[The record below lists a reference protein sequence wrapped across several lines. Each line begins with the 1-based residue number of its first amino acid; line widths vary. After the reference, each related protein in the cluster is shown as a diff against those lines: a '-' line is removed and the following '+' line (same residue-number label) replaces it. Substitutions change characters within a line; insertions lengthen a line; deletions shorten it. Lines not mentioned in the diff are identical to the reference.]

1 MANSISPIVVA
12 ALAFALWPC
21 TIRAEDKA
29 ELASKAWTI
38 LHEQCHSCH
47 GAKVQEADLRLD
59 SREAL
64 TASAVIPGNSR
75 ASEIIDRL
83 RSNDP
88 ERMMP
93 PQGIRLSDEEISIVA
108 KWIDAGAAWPET
120 TTGES
125 SDNASRHWA
134 WKVRQAINPPDS
146 AELSRL
152 SSPIDSFVQ
161 ANLEKAKRSLS
172 QSADRRI
179 LYRRLSFDLVGLP
192 PTVEEMESFLSDH
205 SEDSF
210 ERAVDRL
217 LASPAYGERWG
228 RHWMDLVRYSDTAG
242 DNADYPIPEVQR
254 YRDYIIDSFNADKP
268 YDTFVVEQLA
278 GDIVASNQPDE
289 HFAERV
295 VATGFVALSRRY
307 ATAPFE
313 LMHLTIEDTI
323 DTTGR
328 TFLGLTLRC
337 ARCHDHKFD
346 PITMEDYY
354 GLYGIFASTRF
365 PYAGSEEF
373 QSKNLP
379 RTGFVPTVPP
389 DQANPLLEAYQL
401 KIAGLDEDVTRRQKE
416 IEACKDEQQK
426 KRMESELAPVRSALS
441 RQRRL
446 GSPPD
451 LSVAYAVWDDKPIDH
466 PILQH
471 GEPSEPGTVARRRA
485 PRFLAGDEPL
495 VIAGPHSGRLEL
507 AEWIASPSNPL
518 TARVMVN
525 RVWQHHFGQGLVR
538 TSSNFGVLGQPPSH
552 PELLDWLSNEFVE
565 QSWSIKTLHRLIV
578 SSATWRQMCDP
589 TGADDPLLGR
599 YPRRR
604 LDAESIRDG
613 ILSVAGN
620 LDQRLPERHPFPDI
634 SDWHWTQHNPFKTV
648 FTSPYRS
655 VYLMRQRIQRH
666 PFLVLFDAPD
676 ANVST
681 DVRTNS
687 IVPQQALFLMNN
699 SFMQEQS
706 AAFANRMLQVSKED
720 SARVAQGIEWAW
732 SRPATSSDV
741 SHGRDYLT
749 RFRIESVRSGL
760 SEDDAERAA
769 YSSFARVL
777 LTSNEF
783 FYLD

>member
-1 MANSISPIVVA
+1 MSNSNLSLVVTAIVVA
-12 ALAFALWPC
+12 MWPC
-21 TIRAEDKA
+21 AMRGEENR
-29 ELASKAWTI
+29 ELASQVWTI
-38 LHEQCHSCH
+38 LHERCHSCH
-47 GAKVQEADLRLD
+47 GPKVQEADLRLD
-59 SREAL
+59 SREEA
-64 TASAVIPGNSR
+64 TTSAVVPGQSH
-75 ASEIIDRL
+75 ASELINRL
-83 RSNDP
+83 KSTDP
-88 ERMMP
+88 EQVMP
-93 PQGIRLSDEEISIVA
+93 PQGERLTEEEISLVA
-108 KWIDAGAAWPET
+108 RWIDAGSPWPEST
-120 TTGES
+120 AVGS
-125 SDNASRHWA
+125 PRDHWA
-134 WKVRQAINPPDS
+134 WSFRKLIHPPDPIKKS
-146 AELSRL
+146 NL

-161 ANLEKAKRSLS
+161 KRLEKDERSLS
-172 QSADRRI
+172 GEADRRV

-192 PTVEEMESFLSDH
+192 PTPEEMESFLSDH

-217 LASPAYGERWG
+217 LASPSYGERWG

-254 YRDYIIDSFNADKP
+254 YRDYIIDSFNKDKP
-268 YDTFVVEQLA
+268 YDQFVVEQLA

-295 VATGFVALSRRY
+295 IATGFVALSRRY

-354 GLYGIFASTRF
+354 GLYGIFASTRY

-379 RTGFVPTVPP
+379 RSGFVPILPP
-389 DQANPLLEAYQL
+389 DQANPSLGDYRRQ
-401 KIAGLDEDVTRRQKE
+401 IDGLNQDVARRQKE

-426 KRMESELAPVRSALS
+426 KRMETELAPVRSALN

-446 GSPPD
+446 GSPPELD
-451 LSVAYAVWDDKPIDH
+451 VAYAVWDDKPIDH

-471 GEPSEPGTVARRRA
+471 GEPGEPGVVARRRA
-485 PRFLAGDEPL
+485 PKFLAGEEPL
-495 VIAGPHSGRLEL
+495 AISGPHSGRLEL
-507 AEWIASPSNPL
+507 AEWIASPTNPL

-525 RVWQHHFGQGLVR
+525 RIWQHHFGQGLVR
-538 TSSNFGVLGQPPSH
+538 TSSNFGILGEPPTH
-552 PELLDWLSNEFVE
+552 PDLLDWLSNEFVE
-565 QSWSIKTLHRLIV
+565 QRWSMKSLHRLIV
-578 SSATWRQMCDP
+578 GSATWRQKSDP
-589 TGADDPLLGR
+589 TGMHDPLLGR
-599 YPRRR
+599 FPRRR
-604 LDAESIRDG
+604 LDAESIRDA
-613 ILSVAGN
+613 ILSVAEN

-648 FTSPYRS
+648 FPSPYRS

-699 SFMQEQS
+699 TFMQEQS
-706 AAFANRMLQVSKED
+706 AAIANRLMQFSTEEPD
-720 SARVAQGIEWAW
+720 RVARGIEMLC
-732 SRPATSSDV
+732 SRPATADEIMQ
-741 SHGRDYLT
+741 GRDYLR
-749 RFRIESVRSGL
+749 RFCEEAVRSGL
-760 SEDDAERAA
+760 SESEAERAA
-769 YSSFARVL
+769 YGSFARVL
-777 LTSNEF
+777 LSSNEF

>member
-1 MANSISPIVVA
+1 MANSFFPLFVTAVA
-12 ALAFALWPC
+12 VAICPCALH
-21 TIRAEDKA
+21 AEEKS
-29 ELASKAWTI
+29 ELASQAWTI
-38 LHEQCHSCH
+38 LHERCYSCH
-47 GAKVQEADLRLD
+47 GPKVQEADLRLD
-59 SREAL
+59 SREAA
-64 TASAVIPGNSR
+64 THSAVIPGNCQ
-75 ASEIIDRL
+75 ASELIHRL
-83 RSNDP
+83 KSNDP
-88 ERMMP
+88 EQVMP
-93 PQGIRLSDEEISIVA
+93 PQGERLSEEEISLIGR
-108 KWIDAGAAWPET
+108 WIDAGAPWPEST
-120 TTGES
+120 AHVS
-125 SDNASRHWA
+125 SEDHWA
-134 WKVRQAINPPDS
+134 WKRRQDVKPPDTVN
-146 AELSRL
+146 LSLL
-152 SSPIDSFVQ
+152 SSPVDSFVQ
-161 ANLEKAKRSLS
+161 HTLENVKRSLS
-172 QSADRRI
+172 GEADRRI

-192 PTVEEMESFLSDH
+192 PTHAEMESYLSDH
-205 SEDSF
+205 SEDAF

-217 LASPAYGERWG
+217 LASPAHGERWG

-254 YRDYIIDSFNADKP
+254 YRDYIIDSFNNDKP
-268 YDTFVVEQLA
+268 YETFVIEQLA
-278 GDIVASNQPDE
+278 GDIVASNEPDE

-346 PITMEDYY
+346 PITMDDYY
-354 GLYGIFASTRF
+354 GLYGIFASTRY

-379 RTGFVPTVPP
+379 RTGFVPILPP
-389 DQANPLLEAYQL
+389 DQANPSLEAYRQT
-401 KIAGLDEDVTRRQKE
+401 IAGLDEDVARRQKE
-416 IEACKDEQQK
+416 IEACKDEQRK
-426 KRMESELAPVRSALS
+426 KRMETELAPVRTALN

-446 GSPPD
+446 GSPPELD
-451 LSVAYAVWDDKPIDH
+451 VAYAVWDDKPIDH

-471 GEPSEPGTVARRRA
+471 GEPSEPGVVARRRA
-485 PRFLAGDEPL
+485 PKFLAGDEPL
-495 VIAGPHSGRLEL
+495 AISGPHSGRLEL
-507 AEWIASPSNPL
+507 AQWIASPTNPL

-525 RVWQHHFGQGLVR
+525 RIWQHHFGQGFVR
-538 TSSNFGVLGQPPSH
+538 TSSNFGILGQPPTH
-552 PELLDWLSNEFVE
+552 PDLLDWLSNEFVE
-565 QSWSIKTLHRLIV
+565 QGWSVKALHRLIV
-578 SSATWRQMCDP
+578 GSATWRQTSDP
-589 TGADDPLLGR
+589 TGLDDPLLGR

-604 LDAESIRDG
+604 LDAESIRDS
-613 ILSVAGN
+613 ILLVAQN
-620 LDQRLPERHPFPDI
+620 LDQRIPERHPFPDI

-648 FTSPYRS
+648 FPSQYRS

-706 AAFANRMLQVSKED
+706 TAFATRLMQF
-720 SARVAQGIEWAW
+720 SAEEPDRIAHGIESTWF
-732 SRPATSSDV
+732 RPATPDEIMR
-741 SHGRDYLT
+741 GRDYVR
-749 RFRIESVRSGL
+749 RFRREAIRSGL
-760 SEDDAERAA
+760 SEPEAERAA